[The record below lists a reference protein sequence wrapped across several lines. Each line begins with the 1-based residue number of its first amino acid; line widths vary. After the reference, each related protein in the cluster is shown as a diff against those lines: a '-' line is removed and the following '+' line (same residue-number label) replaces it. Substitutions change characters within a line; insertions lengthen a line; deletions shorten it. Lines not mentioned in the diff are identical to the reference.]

1 LKQNKSSY
9 KWRHYEPA
17 IILLC
22 VRWYCRYQLSY
33 RDVEEMMH
41 ERGLDIDH
49 STVFRW
55 VQRYAPKINKRVRQ
69 HLKMSGT
76 SYRVDETYIKV
87 GKSCKYLYRAVDKEG
102 QTIEFMLSAKRD
114 VSAAKRFFKK
124 MMRAE
129 HRRLPF
135 SIFVDKNA
143 AYPEAFST
151 SQAERIVPK
160 DCKLRRVKYLNN
172 VIEQEHR
179 FIKKKVRASQC
190 FRSLSYSGA
199 DAGRYRIFAYDEEGA
214 GQKIRRQRRGGAGE
228 VRRKPLRCRRL
239 TESSTEL
246 HLASK

>member
-1 LKQNKSSY
+1 LKQNTSSF
-9 KWRHYEPA
+9 KWRHYEPT

-33 RDVEEMMH
+33 RDIEEMMR
-41 ERGLDIDH
+41 ERGLDVDH

-55 VQRYAPKINKRVRQ
+55 VQRYAPEINKRIRQ

-114 VSAAKRFFKK
+114 VPAAKRFFKK
-124 MMRAE
+124 VMRAD

-135 SIFVDKNA
+135 TIGTDKHA
-143 AYPEAFST
+143 SYPEAFAASMK
-151 SQAERIVPK
+151 EKVLPF
-160 DCKLRRVKYLNN
+160 DCKLRRIKYLNN
-172 VIEQEHR
+172 VIKQDHR

-190 FRSLSYSGA
+190 FKRFHTAERTLEGVEAVNMMRKGQVKRLAGS
-199 DAGRYRIFAYDEEGA
+199 DAP
-214 GQKIRRQRRGGAGE
+214 GQAKFVE
-228 VRRKPLRCRRL
+228 RL
-239 TESSTEL
+239 FGI
-246 HLASK
+246 AV